1 MVSDPRVSRAAT
13 RSAFRRPAASLGFAN
28 WRDCAGRLPQN
39 APMRWSNLESE
50 STPAWA
56 DLTNLLATVEG
67 TEEFY
72 SAEDLAEELTETGFD
87 PLRDSWAVWDGPD
100 LVAFGQLRIGDELV
114 DGRWCQA
121 LLDGGVHPDRRGQGI
136 GTRLMDA
143 MEARAR
149 QLAAERHPGA
159 PLRMRAPGR
168 LEGDP
173 VRRLLEHR
181 GYRIARYFT
190 DMQRPLPGEPLGPP
204 DPRVQPYRPEWQ
216 EAVRQAHN
224 EAFADH
230 WGSTARTEQAWNDGM
245 TSRSFRPGTSTVCLG
260 PAGEVLAYV
269 LTYQWVDRELYVGQV
284 GTRRSA
290 RGQGLARAC
299 LGECLRAAAA
309 SGEFDQVD
317 LTVDSANPTGAGALY
332 ESVGFTAARTMATYV
347 RDEGAPAG
355 RTAGHRDRRLMP

>member
-1 MVSDPRVSRAAT
+1 M
-13 RSAFRRPAASLGFAN
+13 
-28 WRDCAGRLPQN
+28 PQN
-39 APMRWSNLESE
+39 APMRWTTLDTE

-56 DLTNLLATVEG
+56 ELTNLLATADG

-87 PLRDSWAVWDGPD
+87 ARRDSWAVWDGAD
-100 LVAFGQLRIGDELV
+100 LIAFGQLRVSDELL
-114 DGRWCQA
+114 DGRWCQVH
-121 LLDGGVHPDRRGQGI
+121 LDGGVHLDRRGQGI
-136 GTRLMDA
+136 GSRLMEL
-143 MEARAR
+143 MEVRAR
-149 QLAAERHPGA
+149 ELATERHPGA

-173 VRRLLEHR
+173 VRPLLERR
-181 GYRIARYFT
+181 GYQVARYFT
-190 DMQRPLPGEPLGPP
+190 DMERPLPGEPLGPA
-204 DPRVQPYRPEWQ
+204 DARVQAYRAQWQ

-230 WGSTARTEQAWNDGM
+230 WGSAAQTAQAWDHWM
-245 TSRSFRPGTSTVCLG
+245 TSRSFRPGTSTACLG
-260 PAGEVLAYV
+260 PDGQVLAYV

-299 LGECLRAAAA
+299 LVECLRAAAQT
-309 SGEFDQVD
+309 GDYDKVD

-332 ESVGFTAARTMATYV
+332 ESVGFTAVRTVATYL
-347 RDEGAPAG
+347 RDEAAPPAPFPSPSREG
-355 RTAGHRDRRLMP
+355 QAAP